1 MERKIGLKFKRWLL
15 FFGLFLSLLGL
26 VGGLL
31 LPRWAEPRLEAV
43 LSKTLHRTV
52 SIEEVTFNPFILK
65 ATLHGV
71 SISKESVPFARFQS
85 LVLDIEWASLW
96 KMAPIIKEIT
106 LTQPQIDIIRLDE
119 SKYNFSDLIEL
130 FANNNDKKQTV
141 NFSLN
146 NIKIINGTIIF
157 NDQVLHTQQKL
168 TNLELALPFV
178 STLSHRVN
186 EYIQPRVSGKLN
198 GTVFK
203 IDGESKP
210 FSNSLDTR
218 LTFNLQKLN
227 IPQYT
232 QYIKLPNELKLLSAY
247 LSGQLSLQ
255 FHLEKDRTRLLVSGP
270 LQLEQFN
277 VELKDKPFIKVN
289 QLSVS
294 LKNIEPLAQIYR
306 LSDIKV
312 DGLDTT
318 ISKNDRGEL
327 NWLQAFK
334 QQPVA
339 VVDRS
344 KKTNKS
350 IIDIKNI
357 KIVNSSVAYENFQFD
372 DIKAD
377 VAAYSN
383 QKDKTI
389 PVLFSAKTAQGELF
403 TADLKVSPQ
412 PFVLDGKIN
421 LTALE
426 LKQYMPFI
434 SPYFNGIV
442 DSGQLDL
449 SSTVHFSSEPLAYS
463 LKDTD
468 IKLQQFSLH
477 LPKEKKSLLR
487 AEQFAIK
494 ALELDSKQQLITA
507 AAVESQGGQLGA
519 QWLENGQFN
528 FSALIPNRDAA
539 PASKAWRVQ
548 VAKVDMS
555 EWQLDLSDKRL
566 AKAPSIPIRDISLV
580 FDQLDTAEGSKGKL
594 KLSAHWAD
602 SGLID
607 ISGDIVPM
615 PFSAQ
620 IALDLRKVNAAFL
633 QPYFT
638 KYLNISLARGFLN
651 AKGNLQVVSKP
662 DLNGRYRGAFSV
674 DHFYAID
681 KQTSTAFLKWNRLDF
696 KGVDVALLPLRVDIA
711 EIALDRF
718 FSRLILSPTG
728 RLNLQD
734 ILVQDGKQ
742 VSVVNANTASA
753 VTAVPVAEQGLPP
766 VQIKKIVLNN
776 GDIRYSDFFIKPNFT
791 ANLTKMTG
799 TIAGLSSAE
808 NARAQLDLQGFVDK
822 TAPVKVSGELN
833 PLSKKIF
840 LDLKGGVKNYDL
852 TSASTYST
860 KYAGYGIE
868 KGKMSMD
875 IAYKIEGSKLI
886 ASNKIFLDQL
896 NLSEERTEGKD
907 ATTLPVKLALAL
919 LTDRRGQVNLN
930 LPVEGSL
937 DDPQFSV
944 SGIIWQVIGNVLE
957 KVVTSPFD
965 ALASSLGHEGAVL
978 SHVDFIAGSE
988 KIDDKAIKS
997 IQQLA
1002 EILAD
1007 RPALKLDVQSVLSL
1021 SVDGQG
1027 LKKKSLQRKIR
1038 LLKMA
1043 NVADSLSQ
1051 DEHELV
1057 ISQDEYPSLLEKVY
1071 KTEKFTKPTN
1081 LIGMDKT
1088 LTVAEMEKL
1097 IFEHTVVKNDDL
1109 YALGLRR
1116 ALLVKSALLA
1126 AGVDETRIFLVKS
1139 KINSN
1144 EDNKSRVKF
1153 DLK

>member
-26 VGGLL
+26 VGGMLF
-31 LPRWAEPRLEAV
+31 PRWAEPRLEAA

-106 LTQPQIDIIRLDE
+106 LTQPQIDVIRLDE

-130 FANNNDKKQTV
+130 FANNNNKETAR
-141 NFSLN
+141 FSLN
-146 NIKIINGTIIF
+146 NIRIINGTIIF

-178 STLSHRVN
+178 STLAHRVN
-186 EYIQPRVSGKLN
+186 DYIQPSVSGKLN

-227 IPQYT
+227 ISQYT

-255 FHLEKDRTRLLVSGP
+255 FHLEKDSTRLQISGP

-277 VELKDKPFIKVN
+277 VELKDKPFLKVN

-294 LKNIEPLAQIYR
+294 LKNLEPLAQIYR

-339 VVDRS
+339 VDDHS
-344 KKTNKS
+344 KNKN

-357 KIVNSSVAYENFQFD
+357 KIVNSRVAYENLQFN

-377 VAAYSN
+377 VAVYSN
-383 QKDKTI
+383 QKNKAI
-389 PVLFSAKTAQGELF
+389 PVLFSARTAEGEVF
-403 TADLKVSPQ
+403 SADLKVSPQ
-412 PFVLDGKIN
+412 PFVLDGKVS

-449 SSTVHFSSEPLAYS
+449 SSTIHFSSEPLAYS

-477 LPKEKKSLLR
+477 LPKEKKSLLK

-494 ALELDSKQQLITA
+494 ALELDSKQQLITVA
-507 AAVESQGGQLGA
+507 AIESQGGQLGV
-519 QWLENGQFN
+519 QWLANGQFN
-528 FSALIPNRDAA
+528 FSALIPRREAV
-539 PASKAWRVQ
+539 PASGQWRVQ

-580 FDQLDTAEGSKGKL
+580 FDQLDTAAGSKGKL

-696 KGVDVALLPLRVDIA
+696 KGVDAALLPLRVDIA
-711 EIALDRF
+711 EVALDKF

-742 VSVVNANTASA
+742 VSVANANTASA

-766 VQIKKIVLNN
+766 VQIKKIILNN

-875 IAYKIEGSKLI
+875 IAYRIEGGKLI
-886 ASNKIFLDQL
+886 ASNNIFLDQL
-896 NLSEERTEGKD
+896 NLSEERIEGKD

-919 LTDRRGQVNLN
+919 LTDRRGQVKLN
-930 LPVEGSL
+930 LPIEGSL

-1043 NVADSLSQ
+1043 SVADSLSQ
-1051 DEHELV
+1051 DEHELM
-1057 ISQDEYPSLLEKVY
+1057 ISQDEYPSLLEKLY
-1071 KTEKFTKPTN
+1071 KSEKFTKPTN
-1081 LIGMDKT
+1081 LIGMDKA

-1097 IFEHTVVKNDDL
+1097 IFEHTEVKNDDL

-1116 ALLVKSALLA
+1116 ALLVKSALLV
-1126 AGVDETRIFLVKS
+1126 AGVDEARIFLVKPRIS
-1139 KINSN
+1139 SS
-1144 EDNKSRVKF
+1144 EDSKSRVKF